1 MKKPL
6 AKCSEVSL
14 ASYRMDMCIETSV
27 DTHTQFW
34 LELSLGLDFSVR
46 VNQLCFVKK
55 GKPCL
60 IFTRKARARLC
71 QR

>member
-27 DTHTQFW
+27 DTHTHSFGSSFPW
-34 LELSLGLDFSVR
+34 GLTF
-46 VNQLCFVKK
+46 L
-55 GKPCL
+55 
-60 IFTRKARARLC
+60 
-71 QR
+71 